1 MSMAV
6 GLTVPKIGGGQM
18 SEWSGYNETD
28 YNSLKCNLDYWTR
41 MYTKYGGLCSSS
53 SCSVLM
59 HIAW

>member
-28 YNSLKCNLDYWTR
+28 YNSLKCNLDY
-41 MYTKYGGLCSSS
+41 
-53 SCSVLM
+53 
-59 HIAW
+59 